1 MATPIIHVM
10 KRGQLQAI
18 GRRIQEIR
26 KERKITQGTL
36 AERADLTTNY
46 IGKIER
52 GEAQPTL
59 EALVAIAEAL
69 RVNVSNLFLYL
80 DRSQSKDELKSTI
93 KELLNRL

>member
-1 MATPIIHVM
+1 VM

-26 KERKITQGTL
+26 RERKMTQGTL
-36 AERADLTTNY
+36 AERAELTANY

-59 EALVAIAEAL
+59 EALLAIAEAL
-69 RVNVSNLFLYL
+69 RVSVSNLFLYL
-80 DRSQSKDELKSTI
+80 DRSQSKEEIKGTI

>member
-1 MATPIIHVM
+1 M
-10 KRGQLQAI
+10 KRGQLQEI
-18 GRRIQEIR
+18 GRRIQEVR
-26 KERKITQGTL
+26 KERKITQGVL

-59 EALVAIAEAL
+59 EALLAIAEAL
-69 RVNVSNLFLYL
+69 RVSVSNLFLYL
-80 DRSQSKDELKSTI
+80 DRSQSKDEIKNTI